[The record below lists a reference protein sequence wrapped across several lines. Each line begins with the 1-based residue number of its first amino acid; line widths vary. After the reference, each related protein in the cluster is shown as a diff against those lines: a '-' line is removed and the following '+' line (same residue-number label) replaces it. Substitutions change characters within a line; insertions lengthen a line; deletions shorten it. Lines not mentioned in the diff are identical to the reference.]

1 MKKID
6 FTALVKKP
14 ENDCETTRNG
24 QSSLK
29 SSPLDYKFQPDFGQV
44 DQDKLLN
51 INEMVYMATLDYKRR
66 DIPGIDNKNSPA
78 PEGVSTEKTRAVNLH
93 PIAVCLLLSVAKKIR
108 SSNEEIFS
116 ELLKLETMPPIE
128 QVKTWARYALENGID
143 PHQIIYP
150 FIKSPGKGNDCMTCS
165 NLDMTSTKQPD
176 ASRKLYQWRCKKNH
190 QILEAYYL
198 RERVLVSP
206 VECSDYDRQGAG

>member
-1 MKKID
+1 MEKID
-6 FTALVKKP
+6 FSVLTKQAKDKHESEQNSQLYPKKSGNARLLSDQFHKVGQDNTMNVKACP
-14 ENDCETTRNG
+14 TCPTST
-24 QSSLK
+24 
-29 SSPLDYKFQPDFGQV
+29 
-44 DQDKLLN
+44 DQKMIGAESN
-51 INEMVYMATLDYKRR
+51 S
-66 DIPGIDNKNSPA
+66 KNSPA

-93 PIAVCLLLSVAKKIR
+93 PVAVCLLLSVAKKIH
-108 SSNEEIFS
+108 SSNEEIFH

-128 QVKTWARYALENGID
+128 QVKTWARYAIENGID

-176 ASRKLYQWRCKKNH
+176 ASRKLYQWHCKKNH

-206 VECSDYDRQGAG
+206 VECSDYNRQGAG